1 MEGGVVGGE
10 VVALLEGLVEGL
22 GVLALLQ
29 DGGGDGDI
37 LEGRGVGVDL

>member
-10 VVALLEGLVEGL
+10 VVALLEGL
-22 GVLALLQ
+22 GVLALLR

-37 LEGRGVGVDL
+37 LEGRGVGVGL

>member
-1 MEGGVVGGE
+1 MEGGVIGGE

-37 LEGRGVGVDL
+37 LEGRGVGVGL